1 MTAGKGVVL
10 WRRTIASVTQRRS
23 QRAKRRAVRFRFDV
37 LDRREGDVQ
46 GVDVVLGGQDGV
58 VRSLRVDFDDRSTIV
73 SDKGDE
79 HAFNDEG
86 VAVEGYQKSNLKGD
100 GLVDLHYGVIVKDV
114 TAEFTRARLH
124 VREVRDEHPA
134 CVEVGIPE
142 LHNNERPVHSRA
154 DFDDPP
160 FPRRAGSRLCCRAM
174 CVARSGRRAG
184 WSARP
189 ALSGPAEPAPKR
201 CDNYR
206 SRRIGV
212 HGGAST
218 TRC

>member
-160 FPRRAGSRLCCRAM
+160 FPPAGWEQIVLPGNVCRPIRSPRWMVSKACSVRTCRA
-174 CVARSGRRAG
+174 RTE
-184 WSARP
+184 
-189 ALSGPAEPAPKR
+189 ALR
-201 CDNYR
+201 
-206 SRRIGV
+206 
-212 HGGAST
+212 
-218 TRC
+218 